1 MIHCIFQCIWC
12 LLRYWKVSSI
22 LWTSILNQRLNEILS
37 CRNWCAKLNSNR
49 FRIFFFSLRKYH
61 SYKNCS
67 ILKSVILFIN
77 FHIYIYMILLFIHMI
92 TFSHFSDYDVSPDF
106 ERYNSIIS
114 KKVCKVLV
122 HCKKIH
128 KELRNRITHLL
139 SKFNM
144 QT

>member
-1 MIHCIFQCIWC
+1 MSPQILKGEFDLVNQCLKPKI
-12 LLRYWKVSSI
+12 K
-22 LWTSILNQRLNEILS
+22 
-37 CRNWCAKLNSNR
+37 RNSFMQKLMCKTKLKSFSN
-49 FRIFFFSLRKYH
+49 FFFSLRKYH

-77 FHIYIYMILLFIHMI
+77 FHIYMILLFIHMI